1 MRNDIYV
8 KMFPDGTE
16 LQKQIETQTL
26 VIIYY

>member
-8 KMFPDGTE
+8 KMFTGGVE
-16 LQKQIETQTL
+16 LQKQIETQAL